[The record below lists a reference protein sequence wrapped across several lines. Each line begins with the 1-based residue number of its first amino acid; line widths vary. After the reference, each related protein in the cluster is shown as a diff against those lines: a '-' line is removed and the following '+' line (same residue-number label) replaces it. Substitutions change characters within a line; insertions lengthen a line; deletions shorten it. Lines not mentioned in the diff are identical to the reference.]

1 MKRLEMKDY
10 NTILTK
16 KEKKYQHYNII
27 ISGKTDLIK
36 KR

>member
-16 KEKKYQHYNII
+16 KEQKDQHYNII
-27 ISGKTDLIK
+27 IWKN
-36 KR
+36 

>member
-16 KEKKYQHYNII
+16 KEKKYQRYNII